1 MSFDIVQTPTLQAVA
16 TQDEKLLADHLQKR
30 VDEAI
35 SQAEGQPGVERAIA
49 SHGAAGDRLRRL
61 QKAERVLNAYARAS
75 REQMTA
81 SGPVVLDA
89 IIESAAAGGKPDFRK
104 LDELA
109 GLENQNRYASRA
121 IQRVI
126 EDLIPL
132 AQIAMLREESH
143 ALTSKAR
150 AVERIAQERAE
161 KVLGHLRDAVSEEV
175 VLPVDM
181 SKGVAGA
188 LLAYAAGY
196 KLRAVQAAENADQ
209 VEKSYCKLREATK
222 EW

>member
-16 TQDEKLLADHLQKR
+16 TQDEKQLADHLQKR
-30 VDEAI
+30 VDAAI
-35 SQAEGQPGVERAIA
+35 SQAEAQPGVERAA
-49 SHGAAGDRLRRL
+49 AAHGSAAERLKRL
-61 QKAERVLNAYARAS
+61 QKAERVLNAHAKAS
-75 REQMTA
+75 RELMTA
-81 SGPVVLDA
+81 SGPAVLDA
-89 IIESAAAGGKPDFRK
+89 IVEAAAGGKLDFKK

-109 GLENQNRYASRA
+109 ALENQNAYASRA

-126 EDLIPL
+126 EHLIPL
-132 AQIAMLREESH
+132 AQIALLREESH

-209 VEKSYCKLREATK
+209 VEKSYCKLQEAARE
-222 EW
+222 W

>member
-16 TQDEKLLADHLQKR
+16 TQDEKQLADHLQKR

-35 SQAEGQPGVERAIA
+35 SQAEAQPGVGRAITA
-49 SHGAAGDRLRRL
+49 HGTAADRLKKL
-61 QKAERVLNAYARAS
+61 QKAERVLNAYAKAS

-81 SGPVVLDA
+81 SGPAVLDA
-89 IIESAAAGGKPDFRK
+89 IVESAAAGGKPDFKK

-109 GLENQNRYASRA
+109 ALEKQNAYASRA

-126 EDLIPL
+126 EHLIPL
-132 AQIAMLREESH
+132 AQIALLREESH

-209 VEKSYCKLREATK
+209 VEKSYCKLREAAR